1 MRATGGGTMTRFRQV
16 TSPASGLLR
25 SLILDSVLFG
35 NRLKPDRLLEARL
48 RRAAAAG
55 DASLIRSIGSYRVL
69 LCFPEV

>member
-1 MRATGGGTMTRFRQV
+1 
-16 TSPASGLLR
+16 
-25 SLILDSVLFG
+25 LILDSVLFG